1 MADKTFDVAAAGHIC
16 FDIIPKFL
24 DTGAKTIGE
33 ILTPGKLVNMDPV
46 ATSTGG
52 PVSNTGIGL
61 HILGMNVRF
70 MTKVGDDAFGS
81 AVAEK
86 LDEVA
91 SAEGLKIEKGGH
103 TSYTV
108 ALAPPGIDRIFLHHP
123 GTNNTFTSEDV
134 DYQLVEQ
141 ARLFHLGYPPLMA
154 ALYANE
160 GEQLAEV
167 FRKAKEAGATTSL
180 DMSLPDPNSE
190 SGQAPWDKIVKKTL
204 PYVDIFLPS
213 IEEAVFMMQRDRFMN
228 MKQKHNGAELI
239 DFFDVSD
246 YTELAGQF
254 LDMGSKLVALK
265 SGHRGFYMKT
275 ADKSRFNEMGRAK
288 PADPDNWSNRELWAP
303 AYHIDPIASATG
315 SGDSSIAGF
324 LSAFLRGETI
334 EQSLRYAN
342 CVGGCNL
349 TELDALSGLKNWN
362 ETSALLN
369 DKSRKMNDVN
379 IKSNDW
385 RWDDQQAVWIKQ

>member
-1 MADKTFDVAAAGHIC
+1 MAEKTFDVAAAGHIC

-33 ILTPGKLVNMDPV
+33 ILTPGKLVNMGPV

-61 HILGMNVRF
+61 NILGMDVRF
-70 MTKVGDDAFGS
+70 MAKVGDDAFGS

-86 LDEVA
+86 LAAVA
-91 SAEGLKIEKGGH
+91 SAEGLKMEKGGN

-134 DYQLVEQ
+134 DYELVGQ
-141 ARLFHLGYPPLMA
+141 ARHFHLGYPPLMA

-180 DMSLPDPNSE
+180 DMSLPDPSSE
-190 SGQAPWDKIVKKTL
+190 SGQAAWDKIARKML
-204 PYVDIFLPS
+204 PYVDVFLPS
-213 IEEAVFMMQRDRFMN
+213 IEEAVFMMQRDRFME
-228 MKQKHNGAELI
+228 MKQKHGGAELI

-246 YTELAGQF
+246 YTQLADQF
-254 LDMGSKLVALK
+254 IDMGSKLVALK

-275 ADKSRFNEMGRAK
+275 ADKSRFREMGRAK
-288 PADPDNWSNRELWAP
+288 PADSDNWSNRELWAP
-303 AYHIDPIASATG
+303 AYNIDPIASATG

-349 TELDALSGLKNWN
+349 TELDALSGIKNWS
-362 ETSALLN
+362 ETTALLN
-369 DKSRKMNDVN
+369 DRSRKMNEVN
-379 IKSNDW
+379 INSDAW
-385 RWDDQQAVWIKQ
+385 QWDDEQAIWIKQ